1 MTPAQS
7 DPDVYSFCQ
16 CDYYNFAALRE
27 KLSNRYQ
34 ATSYKNVLHITW
46 EEGDAFIFDYG
57 VVVFWHVPPSARD
70 LVLKNLEEF
79 ANDLLIEKLAD
90 EFTYTLNTQTTS
102 IKNDNINLPDNEVLT
117 RLAISHG
124 IAQSN
129 KLEQYEVRVLRTIV
143 STEHIP
149 ENIAR
154 TGNSGLRRR
163 ELAKLRGQLYLTKSD
178 VTLHFDLLDVPDFFW
193 EHPDQQSLYTMVA
206 DYLEIKPRIEVLFK
220 KLETIQDLLT
230 MIADELRHSHSSMLE
245 WIIIWLIAL
254 DIVIILVQELFL
266 KK

>member
-1 MTPAQS
+1 MKA
-7 DPDVYSFCQ
+7 DPDVYALCQ
-16 CDYYNFAALRE
+16 CDYYDFSSLKE
-27 KLSNRYQ
+27 KISRQYEST
-34 ATSYKNVLHITW
+34 AHRNVLHIPW
-46 EEGDAFIFDYG
+46 KNGNVFIFDYG
-57 VVVFWHVPPSARD
+57 VVVFWNIAVEERD
-70 LVLKNLEEF
+70 HLLVILQEFINDPLKETI
-79 ANDLLIEKLAD
+79 DD
-90 EFTYTLNTQTTS
+90 EFTYGINEHSLA
-102 IKNDNINLPDNEVLT
+102 IKNDHINLPDKSVMT

-124 IAQSN
+124 IAQST
-129 KLEQYEVRVLRTIV
+129 KLSQYEVRVQRTIG

-149 ENIAR
+149 ESIAN
-154 TGNSGLRRR
+154 TGKSGLRRK

-193 EHPDQQSLYTMVA
+193 ENPELQPLYSMVA
-206 DYLEIKPRIEVLFK
+206 DYLEIKPRIEVLIK

-245 WIIIWLIAL
+245 WIIIGLIAL